1 MKLKRKRWTAATLN
15 EMLQGYRDGVSVA
28 DLAKTFDVTSSAI
41 RQQASKYHVYRSGDH
56 LSRVRREANGK
67 RASQEKFKRQI
78 CSLHYHAP
86 TDFINVYQVAAYLG
100 VDVKTIRR
108 WTYNGSLKHYRFG
121 RNVRIRVGDFL
132 TFVEQ
137 AEQKNIKSELPGV
150 GGDD

>member
-1 MKLKRKRWTAATLN
+1 MKLRRKQWTPQTLN
-15 EMLQGYRDGVSVA
+15 EMLQLYRDGVRIEKLSE
-28 DLAKTFDVTSSAI
+28 KYGVTPDAI
-41 RQQASKYHVYRSGDH
+41 RQQASKAHVYRSGDH

-67 RASQEKFKRQI
+67 RAPQEKFKRQI
-78 CSLHYHAP
+78 CSLNSYAP

-132 TFVEQ
+132 TFIQQ
-137 AEQKNIKSELPGV
+137 AKQKNVKSGLRGV
-150 GGDD
+150 RDE